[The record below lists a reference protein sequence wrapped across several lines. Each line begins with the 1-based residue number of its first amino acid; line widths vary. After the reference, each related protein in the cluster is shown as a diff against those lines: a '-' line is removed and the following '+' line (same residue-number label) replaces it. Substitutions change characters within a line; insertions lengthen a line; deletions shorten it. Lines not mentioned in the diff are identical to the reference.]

1 MSAGTLF
8 LLPAPLGPDEDPS
21 RTLSPRATEVAIGLD
36 YLIAENARSAR
47 AVLGRLAL
55 RRPIQQIEIRTLNLR
70 TPHTELAG
78 LLAPVLAGRDA
89 GLMSEAGCPG
99 VADPGAELVALAH
112 SRGVRVVPL
121 VGPSAILL
129 ALMGSGLTG
138 QRFAFVGYVP
148 VAEAQRATRLREIE
162 RRSGI
167 EDETQ
172 LLIETPYRTQALF
185 EAMIATLATDTML
198 TVAAELTLAGE
209 RLQTRSVEQWRA
221 ARTTL
226 ARAPTVFAL
235 LARRQLAR
243 GRTR

>member
-8 LLPAPLGPDEDPS
+8 LLPTPLGPDEDPA
-21 RTLSPRATEVAIGLD
+21 RTLSARAIEVAVGLD
-36 YLIAENARSAR
+36 YLIAENPRSAR

-70 TPHTELAG
+70 TPGAEVAG
-78 LLAPVLAGRDA
+78 LLDPILQGRDA

-99 VADPGAELVALAH
+99 VADPGAELVLLAH

-148 VAEAQRATRLREIE
+148 VPEAERRARLGELE
-162 RRSGI
+162 RRSLAG
-167 EDETQ
+167 DETQ
-172 LLIETPYRTQALF
+172 LLIETPYRSQALF
-185 EAMIATLATDTML
+185 EAMVATLADDTML

-209 RLQTRSVEQWRA
+209 RLQTRTVEQWRA
-221 ARTTL
+221 ARATL

-235 LARRQLAR
+235 LARAR
-243 GRTR
+243 RRSR